1 MLRVLYKKQIIS
13 EHLTWI
19 TEVILIYYGYD
30 VKDKYSGKISL
41 ETMVTL
47 DNGVDYYYKFNNNNK
62 AVSSNCLELIT
73 WIFYRYWDFYYK

>member
-19 TEVILIYYGYD
+19 TEDILIYYGYD

-41 ETMVTL
+41 ETMVTWL
-47 DNGVDYYYKFNNNNK
+47 LLQVQQKQ
-62 AVSSNCLELIT
+62 
-73 WIFYRYWDFYYK
+73 